1 MNALLNLHGVVVYL
15 LVGLLV
21 FAEDA
26 LFVGFVLPGE
36 TAAVLGG
43 VVAERGNASLA
54 LMLVTVVTAAI
65 VGDSVGFEIGARFGT
80 RLLSLSVLR
89 RRQQR
94 IDSARELLAKRGA
107 PAVFLGRFIAFL
119 RAIMPFLAGSSR
131 MPYRRFLTW
140 NALGGLTWGVGT
152 VMVGYL
158 AGNSYSTVEKTF
170 GRVAALV
177 AAAVVVIA
185 IVVWRIRKYRQDH
198 TS

>member
-1 MNALLNLHGVVVYL
+1 
-15 LVGLLV
+15 
-21 FAEDA
+21 
-26 LFVGFVLPGE
+26 
-36 TAAVLGG
+36 
-43 VVAERGNASLA
+43 
-54 LMLVTVVTAAI
+54 
-65 VGDSVGFEIGARFGT
+65 
-80 RLLSLSVLR
+80 
-89 RRQQR
+89 
-94 IDSARELLAKRGA
+94 
-107 PAVFLGRFIAFL
+107 
-119 RAIMPFLAGSSR
+119 

-170 GRVAALV
+170 GRVAALA